1 MAGIERQAVRTALH
15 HAMVQSEDRAIV
27 GHLLDPEEGL
37 LHVGWLVF
45 RESTKP
51 PYIRLRLLQKR

>member
-1 MAGIERQAVRTALH
+1 
-15 HAMVQSEDRAIV
+15 MVESEDRAIV